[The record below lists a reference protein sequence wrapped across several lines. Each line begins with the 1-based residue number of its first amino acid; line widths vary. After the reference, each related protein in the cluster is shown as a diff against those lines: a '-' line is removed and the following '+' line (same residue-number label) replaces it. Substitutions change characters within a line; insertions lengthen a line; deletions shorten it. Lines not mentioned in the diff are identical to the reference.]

1 MTLRRRTAAAL
12 VLVVVSVA
20 TVVVAAAP
28 ADAQRSSER
37 ITEYDVELV
46 VEDDGDLLV
55 EETVV
60 YDFGA
65 SRRRGIFRDI
75 PVRGRYDDVREG
87 FDRIFPLE
95 VLSVS
100 ASAGT
105 PADYEVQTAN
115 DTARI
120 RIGDPNRT
128 ITGSH
133 TYRISYRVRGVL
145 NGFENHD
152 ELYWN
157 AVGAGWGV
165 PIEQATARVELPG
178 PVGEVACFAGP
189 VRSISPCDE
198 SGSEGDTAT
207 FSHSGLRPRQAFTVV
222 VGFPTGIV
230 PTPEPILEERW
241 SMARAFS
248 LTPAT
253 LAGFGILLVAALAW
267 VARLVWR
274 TGRDRRWIG
283 SEVDIA
289 FGGGGDGGGGGGG
302 GDDTHAV
309 DQVVPL
315 LERHRPPVEFVPP
328 DGIRPG
334 QMGTLIDEVAHPL
347 DVTATIIDL
356 AVRGYLRIEELPAKG
371 ILVKKPDWEIVR
383 TRGPEGLS
391 RYETLLFDGLFEK
404 WPRVKVSELSGTFTQ
419 HLRSVQNAL
428 YLDVKKQG
436 WFTARPDHVREH
448 WLGVGAGV
456 LVIGAILVALAA
468 WKTTLAMVPVPVVV
482 AGVLLIAGAR
492 WMPRR
497 TAKGT
502 GTLRRVLGF
511 RRFIDESEAERAQ
524 FAERQHLFSEYL
536 PYAVV
541 FGATEKWAKAFAG
554 LDGALPEMGW
564 YASPDPFT
572 FAYFASSINGF
583 SVTTAGTL
591 TSAPAGSGFSSGGGF
606 SGGSGFGGGGFS
618 GGGMGG
624 GGGGSW

>member
-1 MTLRRRTAAAL
+1 MAAAL
-12 VLVVVSVA
+12 VLVVSVA
-20 TVVVAAAP
+20 TVATVSPPAA
-28 ADAQRSSER
+28 AQRSSER
-37 ITEYDVELV
+37 ITDYGVELV
-46 VEDDGDLLV
+46 VEDDGALLV
-55 EETVV
+55 EETII

-65 SRRRGIFRDI
+65 SQRHGILRDI
-75 PVRGRYDDVREG
+75 PVRGRYDDVRED
-87 FDRIFPLE
+87 FDRVFPLE
-95 VLSVS
+95 VLSVETS
-100 ASAGT
+100 PDT
-105 PADYEVQTAN
+105 PAGYALKSLT
-115 DTARI
+115 DTLRI
-120 RIGDPNRT
+120 RIGDPDVT
-128 ITGSH
+128 ITGRHS
-133 TYRISYRVRGVL
+133 YRVTYRVRGVL
-145 NGFENHD
+145 NAFEDHD

-157 AVGAGWGV
+157 VVGAGWDV
-165 PIEQATARVELPG
+165 PIEEATARVEVPG
-178 PVGEVACFAGP
+178 PVGEIACFAGP
-189 VRSISPCDE
+189 VRATSPCDE
-198 SGSEGDTAT
+198 SSSEGNTAT
-207 FSHSGLRPRQAFTVV
+207 FFHSGLRPQQAFTVV

-241 SMARAFS
+241 SLARAFS

-253 LAGFGILLVAALAW
+253 LAGFGILMAAVLAW
-267 VARLVWR
+267 FARLVWR

-289 FGGGGDGGGGGGG
+289 FGGGGD
-302 GDDTHAV
+302 DPQPE
-309 DQVVPL
+309 DQAVPL

-356 AVRGYLRIEELPAKG
+356 AVRGYLRIEELPAEG
-371 ILVKKPDWEIVR
+371 IFAKKPDWELVR
-383 TRGPEGLS
+383 TRDPEGLL
-391 RYETLLFDGLFEK
+391 RYETLLFDALFEDR
-404 WPRVKVSELSGTFTQ
+404 PRVKVSELSGTFAQ
-419 HLRSVQNAL
+419 HLQSVQNAL
-428 YLDVKKQG
+428 YVDVKKQG
-436 WFTARPDHVREH
+436 WFTARPDHVRQH
-448 WLGVGAGV
+448 WVGAGAGV
-456 LVIGAILVALAA
+456 LVVGAILVAVTA
-468 WKTTLAMVPVPVVV
+468 WKTSWGLVPIPVVV
-482 AGVLLIAGAR
+482 AGLLLLAGAR

-554 LDGALPEMGW
+554 LDGTLPEMGW

-591 TSAPAGSGFSSGGGF
+591 TSAPAGSAFSSGGGF

>member
-1 MTLRRRTAAAL
+1 MTVAL
-12 VLVVVSVA
+12 VLSVVSVA
-20 TVVVAAAP
+20 TVVVGAAP
-28 ADAQRSSER
+28 ATAQRSSER
-37 ITEYDVELV
+37 ITDYDVELV

-55 EETVV
+55 EETII

-87 FDRIFPLE
+87 FDRIFPFE

-105 PADYEVQTAN
+105 PADYQVQIAN
-115 DTARI
+115 DTAHI

-128 ITGSH
+128 ITGRH
-133 TYRISYRVRGVL
+133 TYRIVYRMRGVL
-145 NGFENHD
+145 NGFQDHD
-152 ELYWN
+152 ELFWN
-157 AVGAGWGV
+157 VVGAGWDV
-165 PIEQATARVELPG
+165 PLQQATARVEVPG
-178 PVGEVACFAGP
+178 PVGEIACFAGP
-189 VRSISPCDE
+189 VRSTSPCD
-198 SGSEGDTAT
+198 SSTSEGNTAT
-207 FSHSGLRPRQAFTVV
+207 FSHSGLRPQEAFTVV

-241 SMARAFS
+241 SLARAFS

-253 LAGFGILLVAALAW
+253 VAGFAILLAAVLAW
-267 VARLVWR
+267 FARLVWR

-289 FGGGGDGGGGGGG
+289 FGGDEP
-302 GDDTHAV
+302 HAE
-309 DQVVPL
+309 DQAVPL

-371 ILVKKPDWEIVR
+371 ILVKKPDWELVR
-383 TRGPEGLS
+383 TRDPEGLL
-391 RYETLLFDGLFEK
+391 RYETLLFDALFEDG
-404 WPRVKVSELSGTFTQ
+404 PRVKVSDLSGTFVQ

-428 YLDVKKQG
+428 YLDVKHQG

-448 WLGVGAGV
+448 WVGVGAGV
-456 LVIGAILVALAA
+456 LVVGAIIVAVAA
-468 WKTTLAMVPVPVVV
+468 WKTTLALIPIPVIVT
-482 AGVLLIAGAR
+482 GVLLIGGAR

-591 TSAPAGSGFSSGGGF
+591 TSTPAGSGFASGGGF

>member
-1 MTLRRRTAAAL
+1 MTLRRRMAAAL

-20 TVVVAAAP
+20 VGGASVP
-28 ADAQRSSER
+28 AGAQQSSER
-37 ITEYDVELV
+37 ITDYDVELV

-60 YDFGA
+60 YDFGPF
-65 SRRRGIFRDI
+65 RRRGIFRDL

-87 FDRIFPLE
+87 FDRIFPLD

-105 PADYEVQTAN
+105 PAGYQVLTEN

-128 ITGSH
+128 ISGRH
-133 TYRISYRVRGVL
+133 TYRITYRMRGVL
-145 NGFENHD
+145 NGFEDHD
-152 ELYWN
+152 ELFWN
-157 AVGAGWGV
+157 VVGAGWDV
-165 PIEQATARVELPG
+165 PIEQATARVEVPG
-178 PVGEVACFAGP
+178 PVGEIACFAGP
-189 VRSISPCDE
+189 VRSTSPCDE
-198 SGSEGDTAT
+198 LSSEGSTAT
-207 FSHSGLRPRQAFTVV
+207 FSHAGLRAQEAFTVV

-241 SMARAFS
+241 SLARAFS

-253 LAGFGILLVAALAW
+253 LGGAGILLAGVLAW
-267 VARLVWR
+267 FARLVWR

-289 FGGGGDGGGGGGG
+289 FGG
-302 GDDTHAV
+302 DDPHAE
-309 DQVVPL
+309 DQAVPL

-356 AVRGYLRIEELPAKG
+356 AVRGYLCIEELPAKG
-371 ILVKKPDWEIVR
+371 VFAKKPDWELVR
-383 TRGPEGLS
+383 TLDPEGLL
-391 RYETLLFDGLFEK
+391 RYETLLFDALFEDG
-404 WPRVKVSELSGTFTQ
+404 PRVEVSELSGTFAQ
-419 HLRSVQNAL
+419 HLRAVQNAL
-428 YLDVKKQG
+428 YLDVKHQG
-436 WFTARPDHVREH
+436 WFSARPDHVREH

-456 LVIGAILVALAA
+456 LVVGVIVVALTA
-468 WKTTLAMVPVPVVV
+468 WKTSWGLVPLPVVV
-482 AGVLLIAGAR
+482 AGVLLLAGAR

-564 YASPDPFT
+564 YASPNPFT

-591 TSAPAGSGFSSGGGF
+591 TAVPAGSGFSSGGGF
-606 SGGSGFGGGGFS
+606 GGGSGFGGGGFS